1 MESSI
6 REANLSETARN
17 RINAILEKA
26 RMVEQI
32 TDNEEMIEAVQCEC
46 SREIRKIINL
56 FN

>member
-17 RINAILEKA
+17 RINIILEKA

-32 TDNEEMIEAVQCEC
+32 TDNEEMIEEVQCEC
-46 SREIRKIINL
+46 SRDIRKIVTL
-56 FN
+56 FQ